1 MRKIPALCAA
11 LLLLIVLF
19 PPADLVRPEV
29 PPTTDLGGF
38 SRPGI
43 PASRYNQG
51 FVLITDVGGSVE
63 IRYGQWLV
71 QLAVVASIGLAALL
85 RKPEGAKNG

>member
-19 PPADLVRPEV
+19 PPADRVMPAV
-29 PPTTDLGGF
+29 PPITNLGYLD
-38 SRPGI
+38 RPGI
-43 PASRYNQG
+43 PASRYNAG
-51 FVLITDVGGSVE
+51 FVFITEVGGNVE

-71 QLAVVASIGLAALL
+71 QLAVIAAIGLATFV
-85 RKPEGAKNG
+85 RRSTSAKTG